1 MSVICPLCAKDYA
14 SQGCRQCFSFSPSH
28 LPCDRTMCDTCY
40 YALTPI
46 SSVDARGL
54 PVLDLS
60 LFSPQYSVQDWWNS
74 KDFISSY
81 LKPIIIPDDVSA
93 SICPGPKASI
103 VTFDFP

>member
-1 MSVICPLCAKDYA
+1 
-14 SQGCRQCFSFSPSH
+14 
-28 LPCDRTMCDTCY
+28 MCDTCY